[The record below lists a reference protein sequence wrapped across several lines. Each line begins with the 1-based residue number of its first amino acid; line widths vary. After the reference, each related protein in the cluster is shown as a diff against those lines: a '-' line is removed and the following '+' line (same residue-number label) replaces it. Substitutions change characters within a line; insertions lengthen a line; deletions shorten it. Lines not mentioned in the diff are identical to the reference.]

1 MWSVLS
7 TVLGG
12 IGLFLLGMILMTDGL
27 KALAG
32 DSLRG
37 LLARFTGN
45 RVSAVLTGAA
55 VTALV
60 QSSSATTLATIG
72 FVSAGLLGFSNAVG
86 VILGANLG
94 TTSTGWL
101 VGLLGLKLSVGK
113 LLLPFIGLGALAR
126 LMGRGRLAQVGTAV
140 AGFGVIF
147 VGIDLLQAGMQELSD
162 LFKPE
167 DFPRTG
173 LGARALLVLIGA
185 AMTVVMQSSSAAV
198 ATTLAALSTGAID
211 LVQAAAL
218 VVGQNVGTTVTAGIA
233 ALGASAAAK
242 RTAAVHVLFNLGTGL
257 VAFVLLPWLVTGIG
271 RLAVHLWSGDGTL
284 TLAAFHTVFNLIGLV
299 IFLPLS
305 HRLAAVAMRLIPE
318 RRSRFVAWLDPT
330 LVGLPAVALE
340 AIQRAQALIAA
351 ELFRALAGRLRRAPD
366 EQVELLGELDEAL
379 DEVRHFLARLPPP
392 EGQGPEFQ
400 RQIGAL
406 HLNEHLERLIQ
417 DARKLEHGRALDRM
431 DNLTGAARRLAD
443 LLAGL
448 AADLGSAERLP
459 DVEAVREFS
468 RRLADERRSSRPAI
482 LEATAAR
489 RMDPDEAL
497 AALAAQRWIDRLAY
511 HAWRAGHHF
520 RAMQGQPVTASPS
533 DAAAPP
539 VG

>member
-7 TVLGG
+7 AVLGG
-12 IGLFLLGMILMTDGL
+12 VGLFLLGMTLMTDGL

-45 RVSAVLTGAA
+45 RLSAVATGAA
-55 VTALV
+55 VTAVV

-72 FVSAGLLGFSNAVG
+72 FVSAGLLGFGNAVG

-211 LVQAAAL
+211 LRQAAAL

-233 ALGASAAAK
+233 AIGATAAAK

-257 VAFVLLPWLVTGIG
+257 VAFVLLGWLVEGID
-271 RLAVHLWSGDGTL
+271 LAAKHLWAGDGTL
-284 TLAAFHTVFNLIGLV
+284 TLAAFHTAFNLIGLV
-299 IFLPLS
+299 IFLPAS
-305 HRLAAVAMRLIPE
+305 HRLAELAMRLIPE

-351 ELFRALAGRLRRAPD
+351 ELFRVLAGRLRRAP
-366 EQVELLGELDEAL
+366 ETGPELLGELDLAL

-392 EGQGPEFQ
+392 ERQGSEFQ
-400 RQIGAL
+400 RQISAL

-417 DARKLEHGRALDRM
+417 DAQKVAHGRELERM
-431 DNLTGAARRLAD
+431 ESLAASARGLAD
-443 LLAGL
+443 MLAGM
-448 AADLGSAERLP
+448 AGELGGAEHLP
-459 DVEAVREFS
+459 DEEAIRQFS
-468 RRLADERRSSRPAI
+468 QRLADERRSSRPAI
-482 LEATAAR
+482 LEATAQR

-497 AALAAQRWIDRLAY
+497 ALLAAQRWIDRLAY
-511 HAWRAGHHF
+511 HAWRVGHHF
-520 RAMQGQPVTASPS
+520 RAMQGVQAAASPA
-533 DAAAPP
+533 DPAAPP
-539 VG
+539 AD